1 MATME
6 HHGNGDEVRQ
16 YIYIKDVI
24 KASIESLNHKY
35 NKQKVILIGKESIS
49 ISKLMD
55 KIISLVRKDIKKI
68 FKINNYGIHYKNS
81 PFDMSSNDAVYFDV
95 ESSTPLDEG
104 LNHTIS
110 FIMKIIINI
119 ISCNL
124 VNLLIYH

>member
-1 MATME
+1 M
-6 HHGNGDEVRQ
+6 
-16 YIYIKDVI
+16 
-24 KASIESLNHKY
+24 NHKY

-110 FIMKIIINI
+110 FIMKNY
-119 ISCNL
+119 NKY
-124 VNLLIYH
+124 N